1 MSTKKAAGAVIK
13 KQKTSARQVIAEK
26 IDLALGEYKNGLDKK
41 KYEKGLKKASKLLRK
56 LVVVPM
62 IKETKAK
69 KPNAKV
75 VASIK

>member
-41 KYEKGLKKASKLLRK
+41 KYEKALKKASKLLRK
-56 LVVVPM
+56 LVVVST

-69 KPNAKV
+69 KPNAKA